1 MKMKKARL
9 EKKREELIHVT
20 RITSLEKLE
29 EVLESTEGRT
39 EKQRETPR
47 ITVIKQQLQL
57 RLPCKRVVLSVKG
70 KKKTSREL
78 QRELE
83 LLITEEQQQLQAKLV
98 QGAHQLQDDA
108 ASTATM
114 IYEGEIVDVSETDIT
129 IKYTGYEN
137 LFTWTVQE
145 LVEDFQH
152 GDLKYSGKL

>member
-9 EKKREELIHVT
+9 EKKREELIYVT

-39 EKQRETPR
+39 EKQRETAR
-47 ITVIKQQLQL
+47 ITVIKQQLQI
-57 RLPCKRVVLSVKG
+57 RLPCKRVVLSVRG

-98 QGAHQLQDDA
+98 QGAKVTHQLQDDA

-114 IYEGEIVDVSETDIT
+114 IYEGEIVDVSEPDIT
-129 IKYTGYEN
+129 VDSCSE
-137 LFTWTVQE
+137 
-145 LVEDFQH
+145 
-152 GDLKYSGKL
+152 